1 MRVTRIRTFL
11 KPQFVFSW
19 FVRVDRAL
27 NHSGELVRTQ
37 FFGSVTGHFE
47 PFTVWSSQ
55 LTGMESSVP
64 SWVLTKVFY
73 VMLYSV
79 MHFCVLHSSWCLFDG
94 WPFPCFF
101 PLPWLLALTRYIF
114 LDLTYPLP
122 PANRPFHGFFNFWH
136 GPVRENPCQHV
147 HHWKERLNIRRIA
160 RFRYSSAPQRCEN
173 LQTLIWSTTETSG
186 KFRDF
191 DLNVYQAWEAVFHH
205 EIKHRENSCKYDAQR
220 SVFNELRGLSS
231 GDETRCRMVD
241 ITSQTKWL

>member
-1 MRVTRIRTFL
+1 MPNRIVLYFFMGNIEVTIIRNFNHGLNRRSRELTIKVHVLIAALWSVRVTRIRTFL

-37 FFGSVTGHFE
+37 FLGSVTGHFE

-64 SWVLTKVFY
+64 SWVLTKVFC

-79 MHFCVLHSSWCLFDG
+79 MHFCVFAFRVMPFWW

-122 PANRPFHGFFNFWH
+122 
-136 GPVRENPCQHV
+136 
-147 HHWKERLNIRRIA
+147 L
-160 RFRYSSAPQRCEN
+160 
-173 LQTLIWSTTETSG
+173 SG
-186 KFRDF
+186 
-191 DLNVYQAWEAVFHH
+191 
-205 EIKHRENSCKYDAQR
+205 
-220 SVFNELRGLSS
+220 
-231 GDETRCRMVD
+231 
-241 ITSQTKWL
+241 